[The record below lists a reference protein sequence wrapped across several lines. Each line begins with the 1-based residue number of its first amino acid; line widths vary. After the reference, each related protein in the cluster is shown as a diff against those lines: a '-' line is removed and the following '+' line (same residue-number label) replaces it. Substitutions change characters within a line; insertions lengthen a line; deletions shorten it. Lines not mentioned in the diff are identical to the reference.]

1 MGKKK
6 AGGSKDNPAL
16 WERFPA
22 GEELAAKLRPAYHKH
37 LEGLAILCFSKP
49 EAAKSRGKINVAKAM
64 KATPILKA
72 ALRHHKE
79 QIDYLIVVGL
89 DEFKPMDAK
98 TKEAVIDHELC
109 HFMGP
114 DDKGNM
120 KMRGHDVEEF
130 TEILER
136 HGAWDSSRYYF
147 AKAAQSL
154 QLGLPGTTVA

>member
-1 MGKKK
+1 MGKK
-6 AGGSKDNPAL
+6 GGAKKDNPAL
-16 WERFPA
+16 WERFPD
-22 GEELAAKLRPAYHKH
+22 GEALIAKLRPAYHKH

-49 EAAKSRGKINVAKAM
+49 EASKSKGRINVAKAM

-72 ALRHHKE
+72 ALRHHDEK
-79 QIDYLIVVGL
+79 IDYLVVVGL

-109 HFMGP
+109 HFAGP

-147 AKAAQSL
+147 AKAAQEL